1 MPEKS
6 RPNIRFYKELA
17 EKNPAELEKVKQD
30 FYRTLKLDHPLERVV
45 KLTREAVDEEKREV
59 TLSLSSE
66 EPVERFFGIEV
77 LGHDPTE
84 IDSSRLEAS
93 APWLWMHDWL
103 DQRGVIASWEV
114 KDKKLRVK
122 VRLSRNPKGEEL
134 LRDMVDGITPNTS
147 VGYMIEKV
155 KEVTPKDAPRDAP
168 RVFRVVRW
176 MPYEGSSVTVP
187 ADITVGLGRSMNDQA
202 TPQERPMNEKQ
213 LKALQARRDAGE
225 QLTAEESN
233 ALSIYEA
240 GQASART
247 AEPTRTA
254 SPDPAAPATVDL
266 AGARN
271 KAVEAERERVA
282 KINAI
287 AEAFPNNDKVAE
299 LVRQGIKEGNDPS
312 DVYLRALE
320 ALGKAKKVDA
330 ASRAANQ
337 TIGLSDKDI
346 QRYSLRKA
354 MQQAMEG
361 KLDGL
366 EAEAHTEA
374 LKRGA
379 VASNGGM
386 VVPFDVLGMRR
397 DMTVG
402 SFAAGG
408 ALVGSDL
415 IGWVPLLRNKSVAF
429 RAGVQMISGLKGDVY
444 MGRQTGATTLY
455 WVGEGVAPTESDAA
469 FGQIQM
475 TPKTGSALAQASRQ
489 LLMQSDPSIDALL
502 TNDLLAVTALGMD
515 SAIINGS
522 GISGVPRGIINWS
535 GIGSFGGGAATLA
548 HMLNAEADIATANA
562 DDAVLRWLTTP
573 GVREILK
580 AKQRF
585 SSTDTPLWTDDGRMI
600 GYEGLVSNQLPA
612 SHLLFGDLTQ
622 DVVGVWGP
630 GVELVVNPW
639 RNSNTGLV
647 DYQVWIQ
654 MDNALRQVGA
664 ITLNSNCTA

>member
-225 QLTAEESN
+225 QLP
-233 ALSIYEA
+233 ALI
-240 GQASART
+240 RPPRRRWT
-247 AEPTRTA
+247 WP
-254 SPDPAAPATVDL
+254 APATRRWRPSVS
-266 AGARN
+266 AWPRSTPSPKRSPTTTRSPSSFAR
-271 KAVEAERERVA
+271 
-282 KINAI
+282 
-287 AEAFPNNDKVAE
+287 
-299 LVRQGIKEGNDPS
+299 
-312 DVYLRALE
+312 
-320 ALGKAKKVDA
+320 
-330 ASRAANQ
+330 ASR
-337 TIGLSDKDI
+337 K
-346 QRYSLRKA
+346 
-354 MQQAMEG
+354 
-361 KLDGL
+361 
-366 EAEAHTEA
+366 
-374 LKRGA
+374 
-379 VASNGGM
+379 
-386 VVPFDVLGMRR
+386 
-397 DMTVG
+397 
-402 SFAAGG
+402 
-408 ALVGSDL
+408 
-415 IGWVPLLRNKSVAF
+415 
-429 RAGVQMISGLKGDVY
+429 
-444 MGRQTGATTLY
+444 ATT
-455 WVGEGVAPTESDAA
+455 P
-469 FGQIQM
+469 
-475 TPKTGSALAQASRQ
+475 
-489 LLMQSDPSIDALL
+489 
-502 TNDLLAVTALGMD
+502 
-515 SAIINGS
+515 
-522 GISGVPRGIINWS
+522 
-535 GIGSFGGGAATLA
+535 AT
-548 HMLNAEADIATANA
+548 
-562 DDAVLRWLTTP
+562 
-573 GVREILK
+573 
-580 AKQRF
+580 
-585 SSTDTPLWTDDGRMI
+585 STS
-600 GYEGLVSNQLPA
+600 V
-612 SHLLFGDLTQ
+612 
-622 DVVGVWGP
+622 
-630 GVELVVNPW
+630 PW
-639 RNSNTGLV
+639 RPWARPRRWTRPAARPTRPS
-647 DYQVWIQ
+647 
-654 MDNALRQVGA
+654 A
-664 ITLNSNCTA
+664 